1 VYVRACDIVVRMHD
15 AGACSDAFV
24 HSACMFGCKVMGV
37 SVYLVAI
44 TSFDRD
50 MTVFRRYKNREKSK
64 RVKREK
70 NSQNMLCTGF
80 LDEKTELVL

>member
-1 VYVRACDIVVRMHD
+1 MHD
-15 AGACSDAFV
+15 AGVCSDAFV

-50 MTVFRRYKNREKSK
+50 MTVFRRYKNREKIETSETREEFSK
-64 RVKREK
+64 YVVYR
-70 NSQNMLCTGF
+70 LLG
-80 LDEKTELVL
+80 